1 MKKWIYFFI
10 IFCVAIFIIYTFYI
24 KTTTFKEVLP
34 SLYEENDIKNI
45 IINET
50 IRDDNGK
57 RIEERRVSINDQ
69 EKIKRLLKESA
80 NMELKK
86 NRDLKSKSSPPTSFY
101 LIRVN
106 FVQTRKDFSFNMG
119 DSDLI
124 IGGSNNYTIV
134 ENNNLKQA
142 LNQEEIDWKPVK

>member
-10 IFCVAIFIIYTFYI
+10 IFCVAIFIIYTFYF